1 MKMNEGGY
9 FMPTNS
15 DIDSRDLL
23 DIEKKSMTT
32 DEKSHKSEYFSL
44 SLFLLMSSTTEMSMT
59 IETNVVSNGIISMLT
74 PPAPS

>member
-1 MKMNEGGY
+1 
-9 FMPTNS
+9 MPTNS

-59 IETNVVSNGIISMLT
+59 IETNVVSNGIISMLI